1 MLDIILDIVSIAFN
15 LITIVLV
22 LKMLREKNS

>member
-22 LKMLREKNS
+22 LKMLRDKNN

>member
-22 LKMLREKNS
+22 IKMLREKNS